1 MSVTTLSAK
10 FQISIPKD
18 VREEMGLKPGQ
29 KFEFLRIGRTLKLVP
44 QPTMEDLFGL
54 GRGAN
59 PDRLR
64 DRDDRDSR
72 LSKPAPTKKK
82 TRVA

>member
-1 MSVTTLSAK
+1 MRAATLSAK

-29 KFEFLRIGRTLKLVP
+29 KFEFLRIGRTLNLVP
-44 QPTMEDLFGL
+44 QPRMEDLFGL

-59 PDRLR
+59 PDGYRER
-64 DRDDRDSR
+64 EDRDAR
-72 LSKPAPTKKK
+72 LSKLATAKKK
-82 TRVA
+82 PRAT

>member
-1 MSVTTLSAK
+1 MNSATLSAK

-18 VREEMGLKPGQ
+18 VREEMGLKPAQ

-44 QPTMEDLFGL
+44 QPRMEDLFGL

-59 PDRLR
+59 PDGYR
-64 DRDDRDSR
+64 DRANRNAR
-72 LSKPAPTKKK
+72 LSKLATAKKK